1 MFHFEGVSL
10 LCRTFMGILPL
21 PPGESPSLPFVRVHL
36 PCRTSID
43 TPNCCPDGIT
53 VLPMGLA
60 GGVCFPLS
68 IGVPLPHG
76 TPIPSHPPPNSHVPP
91 RLLLLLPRK
100 LQQLRQG
107 LRVQGAVQ
115 QQVQLLPLSHSTLP
129 VNSWHASGMGG
140 GGHKNPIFFMFSI
153 FCTSGETGGK

>member
-1 MFHFEGVSL
+1 
-10 LCRTFMGILPL
+10 MGPPFLPI
-21 PPGESPSLPFVRVHL
+21 H
-36 PCRTSID
+36 
-43 TPNCCPDGIT
+43 
-53 VLPMGLA
+53 
-60 GGVCFPLS
+60 PLTLMS
-68 IGVPLPHG
+68 
-76 TPIPSHPPPNSHVPP
+76 PP